1 MKLPSLKVIK
11 GAVGKKGMVVAAA
24 AAVIAVGGAG
34 AAAYN
39 KAVKQ
44 INDGLNYTPPKLSDN
59 SFGIFADEKT
69 SNVPKENTSS
79 DVKDEPSSVP
89 DDTSSAQESAAVSQP
104 NVMPVNGEVIVPFS
118 FGELVKSETLGV
130 WKTHD
135 GADIKA
141 DAGTPVKS
149 MNHGE
154 VVKIWE
160 DALWGNCIEI
170 DHGNGLVSCYYGM
183 SPSMTVEEG
192 DTVDSGQVIGMVG
205 DTAQIEIAEPEHL
218 HFALRRNGEWIDPI
232 SYIDPFSNK

>member
-69 SNVPKENTSS
+69 SNVPKDDTSS
-79 DVKDEPSSVP
+79 NLKEEPSSVS

-170 DHGNGLVSCYYGM
+170 DHGNGVVTRYSHCSAVFVNIGDLVYQ
-183 SPSMTVEEG
+183 
-192 DTVDSGQVIGMVG
+192 GQHIANVG
-205 DTAQIEIAEPEHL
+205 NTGHSFGSHC
-218 HFALRRNGEWIDPI
+218 HFEVRINDVSQNPRK
-232 SYIDPFSNK
+232 YINP